1 MVITWHYLLIKKE
14 WETFLVAFIFWF
26 LENLDRSNRMQ
37 AVCFGASH
45 TLFEDKNNFK
55 KVQNK
60 LSEYDNTI
68 LLLPAK
74 DCDKS
79 MNILNSLVV
88 GNH

>member
-1 MVITWHYLLIKKE
+1 
-14 WETFLVAFIFWF
+14 
-26 LENLDRSNRMQ
+26 MQ